1 MFAQTTP
8 AISFEKAIELG
19 EYDPE
24 YLAQF
29 SQWATF
35 SKHIQYQYIR
45 EALINRRKHLRL
57 QWAELNN
64 QLDYRLKPYL
74 QEAKKKV
81 EQALQNLN
89 DEEERL
95 IVEYAG
101 A

>member
-1 MFAQTTP
+1 MTQTP
-8 AISFEKAIELG
+8 SIPFEQAIEMG

-24 YLAQF
+24 FL
-29 SQWATF
+29 SQYPEWKKLT
-35 SKHIQYQYIR
+35 KHIQYQYIR
-45 EALINRRKHLRL
+45 TALINRRKQLRL

-64 QLDYRLKPYL
+64 QLDYRLKPHL
-74 QEAKKKV
+74 ATAKQKV
-81 EQALQNLN
+81 EQALRALN